1 MQKVKGQNLSQLS
14 NFLTYVHDILSLL
27 ILTVMSFYIYSTGW
41 KIEKVYKVRKKKCRK
56 FYIRGAGGGLSEINF
71 LHF

>member
-14 NFLTYVHDILSLL
+14 NFLTSVQDISLL

-41 KIEKVYKVRKKKCRK
+41 KIEKVYKVRKKNVENSTLGG
-56 FYIRGAGGGLSEINF
+56 RGVV
-71 LHF
+71 

>member
-14 NFLTYVHDILSLL
+14 NFLTSVQDISLL